1 MHSFQIKRM
10 EEESTK
16 KKFSIRNLFKGQKSQ
31 SEAFTIKNNMGI
43 LKGSISLAT
52 AILGV
57 LKDRKG
63 KLSSKRTV
71 TGILATA
78 AFLDMELKGVNQFNL
93 ILAALS
99 IIPILFTVFERE

>member
-1 MHSFQIKRM
+1 
-10 EEESTK
+10 
-16 KKFSIRNLFKGQKSQ
+16 
-31 SEAFTIKNNMGI
+31 MGI
-43 LKGSISLAT
+43 LKGSISLAA

-99 IIPILFTVFERE
+99 IIPILFTVFERD

>member
-43 LKGSISLAT
+43 LKVSISLAA

-99 IIPILFTVFERE
+99 IIPIIFTVFERD